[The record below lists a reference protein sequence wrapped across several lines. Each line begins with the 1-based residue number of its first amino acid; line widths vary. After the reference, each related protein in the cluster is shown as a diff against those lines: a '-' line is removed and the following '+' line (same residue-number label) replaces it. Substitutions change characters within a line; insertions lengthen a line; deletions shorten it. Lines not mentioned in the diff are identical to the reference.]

1 MLRINSPSLLTEE
14 NQPEPTTADSF
25 HRRRF
30 LGGLAISGMGIL
42 GGCSQFA
49 FGKDELGDLAQTI
62 NRCSDD
68 AHECLET
75 LLPETSQ
82 AHEHVSE
89 TKPKQKFRFL
99 KGELAYANFI
109 DNLNLRYIKPH
120 EVIRPHR
127 NVRDGVA
134 NELPPQSMWSAIGE
148 TLKVADEIR
157 EKLGKPLV
165 YINSAY
171 RTPEYNAVCSGSAT
185 HSYHMKNCALDLV
198 FETGSGPAVEAARKL
213 RGNGFFKGGIGTY
226 PSFIHVDTRGENA
239 TWEV

>member
-1 MLRINSPSLLTEE
+1 MQIITAKNQKTEGLLT
-14 NQPEPTTADSF
+14 QPNEIVSP
-25 HRRRF
+25 RRRF
-30 LGGLAISGMGIL
+30 LGGMAISAMGML

-49 FGKDELGDLAQTI
+49 IGKEEIDDLASAA
-62 NRCSDD
+62 NRCSND

-75 LLPETSQ
+75 YLKEEKKIAETHTLEEQ
-82 AHEHVSE
+82 
-89 TKPKQKFRFL
+89 KPKFRFL

-120 EVIRPHR
+120 EVLRPHR
-127 NVRDGVA
+127 NVRDGVK
-134 NELPPQSMWSAIGE
+134 NELPPQSMWSEIAQ

-165 YINSAY
+165 HINSAY

-185 HSYHMKNCALDLV
+185 RSYHMQNCALDLV
-198 FETGSGPAVEAARKL
+198 FDTGSGPAVEMAKKL
-213 RGNGFFKGGIGTY
+213 RGSGFFKGGIGTY
-226 PSFIHVDTRGENA
+226 SSFIHVDTRGENA